1 MLRRIDRKQDILKT
15 LNLEDTSLEF
25 RAFAIERS
33 RGAFF
38 GFASVPHWIT
48 PFRDRIRPD
57 GIQPLRIQAVRAE
70 TCILRKFITLF
81 TVVTLAAAVLWRSSP
96 DYRVAVEIVVSVGA
110 IVLAVS
116 ALSAHKIVWGLV
128 FLGLLGVFTP
138 FRSSQF
144 SSALVATFDMLTLA
158 LFAASPIMFRKS
170 AIGFRKSFRKS
181 PTGFREPGTP

>member
-57 GIQPLRIQAVRAE
+57 GIQPLR
-70 TCILRKFITLF
+70 
-81 TVVTLAAAVLWRSSP
+81 
-96 DYRVAVEIVVSVGA
+96 
-110 IVLAVS
+110 
-116 ALSAHKIVWGLV
+116 
-128 FLGLLGVFTP
+128 
-138 FRSSQF
+138 SSQF

-181 PTGFREPGTP
+181 PTGFREPGTS